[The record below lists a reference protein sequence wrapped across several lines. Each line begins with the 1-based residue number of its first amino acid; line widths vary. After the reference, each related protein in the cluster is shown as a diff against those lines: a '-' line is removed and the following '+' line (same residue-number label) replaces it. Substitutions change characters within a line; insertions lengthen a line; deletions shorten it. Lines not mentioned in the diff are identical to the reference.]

1 MILYIFLFNLILF
14 AFLLKLYMLI
24 FKDKYIF
31 PFRVAEIFNF
41 ISNIIINII
50 ISINFFGY
58 EYLFNIIA
66 LNCCLFLIFYNMLSM
81 INTSSRTKILLDI
94 FNHKKINL
102 KGYKKIYNEKIIL
115 DNRIFRLNT
124 NNEILIKKNKIS
136 INNDGFKFLKIV
148 IFIFSLIKRI

>member
-1 MILYIFLFNLILF
+1 
-14 AFLLKLYMLI
+14 
-24 FKDKYIF
+24 
-31 PFRVAEIFNF
+31 
-41 ISNIIINII
+41 
-50 ISINFFGY
+50 
-58 EYLFNIIA
+58 
-66 LNCCLFLIFYNMLSM
+66 MLSM

-102 KGYKKIYNEKIIL
+102 NGYKKIYNEKIIL

-148 IFIFSLIKRI
+148 IFIFSLIKKI

>member
-1 MILYIFLFNLILF
+1 MFLYTFLFNLILF
-14 AFLLKLYMLI
+14 AFLLKIYMLI

-41 ISNIIINII
+41 ISNIIINIM

-102 KGYKKIYNEKIIL
+102 NGYKKIYNEKIIL

-124 NNEILIKKNKIS
+124 NNEILIKKNKIR

-148 IFIFSLIKRI
+148 IFIFSLIKKI

>member
-1 MILYIFLFNLILF
+1 MFLYTFLFNLILF
-14 AFLLKLYMLI
+14 AFLLKIYMLI

-41 ISNIIINII
+41 ISNIIINIM
-50 ISINFFGY
+50 ISINFFEY

-102 KGYKKIYNEKIIL
+102 NGYKKIYNEKIIL

-124 NNEILIKKNKIS
+124 NNEILIKKNKIR

-148 IFIFSLIKRI
+148 IFIFSLIKKI